1 MRSKTIE
8 RRRTKRQRDRETEI
22 NKRGM
27 TERRWER
34 EDRKSRKKIK

>member
-1 MRSKTIE
+1 M
-8 RRRTKRQRDRETEI
+8 RRRTKRQRDREI
-22 NKRGM
+22 NERGM